1 MVFAVFLPW
10 FKRSQAASLILEKMK
25 PMQQVCVID
34 DDEIYIYLIKK
45 SLAALDIHHSVNA
58 FSNGAE
64 ALKGLKAL
72 IEQQQPIPEIIFL
85 DINMPIM
92 DGWEFLK
99 AFRDLQSQ
107 LSQKIPIY
115 IISSSIAAEDKEKAK
130 HFPEIVGYL
139 SKPVELETLA
149 SIVQLQEL

>member
-1 MVFAVFLPW
+1 MQP
-10 FKRSQAASLILEKMK
+10 I
-25 PMQQVCVID
+25 QQVCVID

-45 SLAALDIHHSVNA
+45 SLAALEIEHAVNS
-58 FSNGAE
+58 FSNGKE
-64 ALKGLKAL
+64 ALKGLTSM
-72 IEQQQPIPEIIFL
+72 IDQQLPIPEIIFL

-99 AFRDLQSQ
+99 AFREIQAT
-107 LSQKIPIY
+107 LSSKIPIY
-115 IISSSIAAEDKEKAK
+115 IISSSIAAEDREKAK

-149 SIVQLQEL
+149 SIIQQEDL

>member
-1 MVFAVFLPW
+1 MH
-10 FKRSQAASLILEKMK
+10 QI
-25 PMQQVCVID
+25 QQVCVID

-45 SLAALDIHHSVNA
+45 SLAALEIEHSINA
-58 FSNGAE
+58 YANGMDAI
-64 ALKGLKAL
+64 KGITSL
-72 IEQQQPIPEIIFL
+72 IDHQQPIPEIIFL

-99 AFRDLQSQ
+99 AFKEIQAKLPNQ
-107 LSQKIPIY
+107 IPIY

-130 HFPEIVGYL
+130 RFPEIVGYL

-149 SIVQLQEL
+149 SIIQMEEL

>member
-1 MVFAVFLPW
+1 
-10 FKRSQAASLILEKMK
+10 MK
-25 PMQQVCVID
+25 QMQHVCVID

-45 SLAALDIHHSVNA
+45 SLAALELTHSINA
-58 FSNGAE
+58 YSNGSE
-64 ALKGLKAL
+64 ALKGIISL
-72 IEQQQPIPEIIFL
+72 IDQQQPVPEVIFL

-92 DGWEFLK
+92 DGWEFLN
-99 AFRDLQSQ
+99 AFRAIQAQ
-107 LSQKIPIY
+107 FPNQIPIY

-149 SIVQLQEL
+149 SIIQQED

>member
-1 MVFAVFLPW
+1 
-10 FKRSQAASLILEKMK
+10 MK
-25 PMQQVCVID
+25 PIQQVCVID

-45 SLAALDIHHSVNA
+45 SLASLKLENSVNA

-64 ALKGLKAL
+64 ALKGLQSL

-92 DGWEFLK
+92 DGWEFLT
-99 AFRDLQSQ
+99 AFRDIQTQ

-115 IISSSIAAEDKEKAK
+115 IISSSIATEDKEKAK
-130 HFPEIVGYL
+130 HFPEIMGYL

-149 SIVQLQEL
+149 SIVQLQEQ

>member
-1 MVFAVFLPW
+1 MQP
-10 FKRSQAASLILEKMK
+10 I
-25 PMQQVCVID
+25 QQVCVID

-45 SLAALDIHHSVNA
+45 SLAALEIEHAVNS
-58 FSNGAE
+58 FSNGME
-64 ALKGLKAL
+64 ALKGITSL
-72 IEQQQPIPEIIFL
+72 IDQQLPIPEIIFL

-99 AFRDLQSQ
+99 AFREIQAK

-115 IISSSIAAEDKEKAK
+115 IISSSIAAEDREKAK

-149 SIVQLQEL
+149 SIIQQDEL

>member
-1 MVFAVFLPW
+1 MQP
-10 FKRSQAASLILEKMK
+10 I
-25 PMQQVCVID
+25 QQVCVID

-45 SLAALDIHHSVNA
+45 SLAALEVKHAVNS
-58 FSNGAE
+58 FSNGME
-64 ALKGLKAL
+64 ALKGITSL
-72 IEQQQPIPEIIFL
+72 IDQQLPIPEIIFL

-99 AFRDLQSQ
+99 AFREIQAK

-115 IISSSIAAEDKEKAK
+115 IISSSIAAEDREKAK

-149 SIVQLQEL
+149 SIIQQEEL

>member
-1 MVFAVFLPW
+1 MH
-10 FKRSQAASLILEKMK
+10 QI
-25 PMQQVCVID
+25 QQVCVID

-45 SLAALDIHHSVNA
+45 SLAALEIDYSINA
-58 FSNGAE
+58 YANGMDAI
-64 ALKGLKAL
+64 KGITSL
-72 IEQQQPIPEIIFL
+72 IDQQQPIPEIIFL

-99 AFRDLQSQ
+99 AFREIQEKLPNQ
-107 LSQKIPIY
+107 IPIY

-139 SKPVELETLA
+139 SKPVELETLV
-149 SIVQLQEL
+149 SIIQQEEL

>member
-1 MVFAVFLPW
+1 
-10 FKRSQAASLILEKMK
+10 
-25 PMQQVCVID
+25 MQQIQHVCVID

-45 SLAALDIHHSVNA
+45 SLAALELEHSINA
-58 FSNGAE
+58 YANGAE
-64 ALKGLKAL
+64 ALKGITAM
-72 IEQQQPIPEIIFL
+72 IDQQQPVPEVIFL

-99 AFRDLQSQ
+99 AFRTIQAQ
-107 LSQKIPIY
+107 LPKQIPIY

-130 HFPEIVGYL
+130 RFPEIVGYL

-149 SIVQLQEL
+149 SIIQKED

>member
-1 MVFAVFLPW
+1 MHQIQ
-10 FKRSQAASLILEKMK
+10 QA
-25 PMQQVCVID
+25 CVID

-45 SLAALDIHHSVNA
+45 SLAALEIEHSIKA
-58 FSNGAE
+58 YANGMDAI
-64 ALKGLKAL
+64 KGITSL
-72 IEQQQPIPEIIFL
+72 IDQQQPIPEIIFL

-99 AFRDLQSQ
+99 AFKEIQAKLPN
-107 LSQKIPIY
+107 LIPIY

-130 HFPEIVGYL
+130 RFPEIVGYL

-149 SIVQLQEL
+149 SIIQQEEL